1 MSTCNIQVRDIEDFF
16 IENFARLQILYKTPK
31 CLDLDLVIMYVVDD
45 KEEGVRGVKETEK
58 NLKKR
63 LIWTLSLSRE
73 ISSLFIS
80 PFRFLNYQFNT
91 IKINSPLFRQ
101 LSGQPSIMKKAIGDS
116 SQKAFPILNYFLRM
130 NKFCK
135 SKGKCL
141 KIDLLHT
148 VFKFR
153 LQRVSDARL

>member
-1 MSTCNIQVRDIEDFF
+1 MSTCNNQVRDIEDFF

-73 ISSLFIS
+73 ISSYIYFSIHVFYKFS
-80 PFRFLNYQFNT
+80 YHHIKF
-91 IKINSPLFRQ
+91 IKI
-101 LSGQPSIMKKAIGDS
+101 
-116 SQKAFPILNYFLRM
+116 
-130 NKFCK
+130 
-135 SKGKCL
+135 
-141 KIDLLHT
+141 
-148 VFKFR
+148 
-153 LQRVSDARL
+153 